1 MQTEGIVLG
10 LVHQS
15 EADVSPFFTTS
26 MPLIYLN
33 QLSISINFK

>member
-26 MPLIYLN
+26 MPLIYILESVIDFN
-33 QLSISINFK
+33 